1 MSAISGEHNKTVQLS
16 VNSFLPGGNW
26 TPYTKGE
33 VFSDSKTPAWI
44 KDEKSGAFYLNQPT
58 DCLRFKLFFLTGI
71 LAGGIGN
78 GVSLTINGF
87 YRTVKVLS
95 LSHFISPIFSSGE
108 NQADKPYQIKERVIA
123 CAKDVLRIVA
133 TPFALIALLFV
144 SFAVSLSPFENG
156 PRDAAKIFS
165 SIEIA
170 MYGGTME
177 EGYFGWAPCYQPNST
192 FHRFGGD
199 INNERA
205 Y

>member
-1 MSAISGEHNKTVQLS
+1 M
-16 VNSFLPGGNW
+16 
-26 TPYTKGE
+26 
-33 VFSDSKTPAWI
+33 
-44 KDEKSGAFYLNQPT
+44 
-58 DCLRFKLFFLTGI
+58 
-71 LAGGIGN
+71 N
-78 GVSLTINGF
+78 GL

-95 LSHFISPIFSSGE
+95 LSHFISPISSSGE
-108 NQADKPYQIKERVIA
+108 NQLEKPYQIKERVIA
-123 CAKDVLRIVA
+123 FAKDIVRIVA
-133 TPFALIALLFV
+133 TPFAWIALLFV
-144 SFAVSLSPFENG
+144 SFAGSLSPFENG
-156 PRDAAKIFS
+156 PRDATKIFS